1 MPQGLDSDM
10 IINKILY
17 AGQPNYQEMEIE
29 TQDTIAPGRLLIK
42 GTAQYQCKVAGAT
55 SLEVIGVAD
64 VMADRKLT
72 LMQTETAAGTPLDYY
87 DAGDQI
93 RVIRGD
99 VIVKLLLL
107 SGQTI
112 TVGERVEAAANGMV
126 QTETAD
132 GSGAAIGY
140 AVENSTAPATCC
152 EWILVKLII

>member
-1 MPQGLDSDM
+1 MPQGLDSTM

-17 AGQPNYQEMEIE
+17 AGTPVYQEMEIE

-42 GTAQYQCKVAGAT
+42 GTAQYQCAVAGAT